1 MIDYSIP
8 ALLLN
13 NTFDG
18 QIVTARRLYLTLL
31 LQKTFVNQVH
41 NWWCRNEQTIIAIAA
56 VS

>member
-13 NTFDG
+13 NG

-31 LQKTFVNQVH
+31 LQKTFLNQVH